1 MTPRR
6 TPRSKKT
13 SPNQEKQR
21 VDSRRPDDALGEHEA
36 ALHAPEAS
44 AQTQAEVE
52 QLMVRLR
59 EANERLIVTAMHA
72 QDLSEEAHLE
82 ATQAKIELDDLI
94 RRLRDANERLA
105 ASTMHAH
112 TLAVEAKE
120 REEAYRRLSGR
131 LLELQDEERRRIADD
146 LHDSMGQ
153 RLAALV
159 MNLDLL
165 QSDEQVLSPRS
176 RRALVEGRSLAEQCV
191 QDVRTLAYVLY
202 PPLFDEIGLVKAVR
216 WYVDGFVKRSRIHVV
231 LSMDEIGRLPR
242 PVEMALFR
250 IVQESLTN
258 VHRHASASVASI
270 RLATT
275 GETVMLDIQDL
286 GHGLRQ
292 DPTKQ
297 IDALVPETLGVGIQ
311 GMRERIRQLAG
322 TFDVEFTDKGTT
334 VRVTVPLG
342 KAAFSSQLTICGEFE
357 SRTSF
362 GRYLARLRHSHPKS
376 RTHAPTGGGG
386 RHPLTR

>member
-6 TPRSKKT
+6 TARLKRA
-13 SPNQEKQR
+13 SPK
-21 VDSRRPDDALGEHEA
+21 RPDDALGEREA
-36 ALHAPEAS
+36 ALHSPEAS

-52 QLMVRLR
+52 QLMGRLR
-59 EANERLIVTAMHA
+59 EVNERLIVTAMHA
-72 QDLSEEAHLE
+72 QDLSEEAHIE
-82 ATQAKIELDDLI
+82 ATQTKTEVDDLI
-94 RRLRDANERLA
+94 RQLREANERLA
-105 ASTMHAH
+105 TSITRAH
-112 TLAVEAKE
+112 TLVAEAKE

-131 LLELQDEERRRIADD
+131 LLELQDEERRRLADD

-165 QSDEQVLSPRS
+165 QSDEEVLGPRS
-176 RRALVEGRSLAEQCV
+176 RRALVEGRSLAERCV
-191 QDVRTLAYVLY
+191 QDVRTLAYLLY

-231 LSMDEIGRLPR
+231 LSMGEIGRLPR

-258 VHRHASASVASI
+258 VHRHAPASIASI

-275 GETVMLDIQDL
+275 DDTVTLDIQDR
-286 GHGLRQ
+286 GHGLRE
-292 DPTKQ
+292 DLTKQ
-297 IDALVPETLGVGIQ
+297 NDAPVPDTLGVGIQ

-322 TFDVEFTDKGTT
+322 TFDVEFTDEGTT

-342 KAAFSSQLTICGEFE
+342 TTAF
-357 SRTSF
+357 
-362 GRYLARLRHSHPKS
+362 
-376 RTHAPTGGGG
+376 
-386 RHPLTR
+386 

>member
-1 MTPRR
+1 MTLPRI
-6 TPRSKKT
+6 PRSKKA
-13 SPNQEKQR
+13 SPKR
-21 VDSRRPDDALGEHEA
+21 ADDALGEHEA

-52 QLMVRLR
+52 QLMGRLR
-59 EANERLIVTAMHA
+59 EANERLLVTAMHA
-72 QDLSEEAHLE
+72 QDLSEEAHGE

-94 RRLRDANERLA
+94 RQLREANERLA

-112 TLAVEAKE
+112 TLVAEAKE

-131 LLELQDEERRRIADD
+131 LLELQDEERRRLAGD

-165 QSDEQVLSPRS
+165 QSDEEVLGPRS

-191 QDVRTLAYVLY
+191 QDVRTLAYLLY
-202 PPLFDEIGLVKAVR
+202 PPLFDEMGLVKAVR
-216 WYVDGFVKRSRIHVV
+216 WFVDGFVKRSRIHVV
-231 LSMDEIGRLPR
+231 LSIGEIGRLPR

-258 VHRHASASVASI
+258 VHRHASASIASI

-275 GETVMLDIQDL
+275 DDTVTLDIQDR
-286 GHGLRQ
+286 GHGLRE
-292 DPTKQ
+292 DLTKQ
-297 IDALVPETLGVGIQ
+297 NDSPVPDTLGVGIQ

-322 TFDVEFTDKGTT
+322 TFDIEFTDTGTM
-334 VRVTVPLG
+334 VRVRVPLG
-342 KAAFSSQLTICGEFE
+342 TAAF
-357 SRTSF
+357 
-362 GRYLARLRHSHPKS
+362 
-376 RTHAPTGGGG
+376 
-386 RHPLTR
+386 

>member
-6 TPRSKKT
+6 TPRSKKA
-13 SPNQEKQR
+13 SPNQAKQR
-21 VDSRRPDDALGEHEA
+21 VDSRRPDHALGEHEA
-36 ALHAPEAS
+36 ALHAPEPS

-52 QLMVRLR
+52 QLMGRLR
-59 EANERLIVTAMHA
+59 DVNERLIVTAMHA
-72 QDLSEEAHLE
+72 QDLSEEAHIE
-82 ATQAKIELDDLI
+82 ATLAKIELDDLI
-94 RRLRDANERLA
+94 RQLRDANERLA

-131 LLELQDEERRRIADD
+131 ILELQDEERRRIADD

-159 MNLDLL
+159 MYLDLL
-165 QSDEQVLSPRS
+165 QSEEALAPRS

-191 QDVRTLAYVLY
+191 QDVRTLAYLLY
-202 PPLFDEIGLVKAVR
+202 PPLFDEMGLVKAVR
-216 WYVDGFVKRSRIHVV
+216 WYVEGFVKRSRIQVV
-231 LSMDEIGRLPR
+231 VSMDEIGRLPR

-258 VHRHASASVASI
+258 VHRHASASSASI

-286 GHGLRQ
+286 GHGLREDLTMQ
-292 DPTKQ
+292 N
-297 IDALVPETLGVGIQ
+297 DALVPGTLGVGIQ

-334 VRVTVPLG
+334 VRVSVPLG
-342 KAAFSSQLTICGEFE
+342 TAAV
-357 SRTSF
+357 
-362 GRYLARLRHSHPKS
+362 
-376 RTHAPTGGGG
+376 
-386 RHPLTR
+386 

>member
-1 MTPRR
+1 MTPPHTR
-6 TPRSKKT
+6 RSKKA
-13 SPNQEKQR
+13 SHHQ
-21 VDSRRPDDALGEHEA
+21 A
-36 ALHAPEAS
+36 ALHAPDAS
-44 AQTQAEVE
+44 AQTESEVE
-52 QLMVRLR
+52 QLMDWLR

-82 ATQAKIELDDLI
+82 ATQTRKELDDLI
-94 RRLRDANERLA
+94 RQLRDANERLA
-105 ASTMHAH
+105 ASTVHAH
-112 TLAVEAKE
+112 ALVADAKE

-165 QSDEQVLSPRS
+165 QSDEQVLAPRS

-191 QDVRTLAYVLY
+191 QDVRTLAYLLY
-202 PPLFDEIGLVKAVR
+202 PPLFDEMGLVKAVR
-216 WYVDGFVKRSRIHVV
+216 WYVDGFVKRSRIRVV
-231 LSMDEIGRLPR
+231 LNMGEIGRLPR

-270 RLATT
+270 RLVTT
-275 GETVMLDIQDL
+275 REAVRLDIQDL
-286 GHGLRQ
+286 GHGLGG
-292 DPTKQ
+292 DLTKQ
-297 IDALVPETLGVGIQ
+297 NDALAPETLGVGIQ

-334 VRVTVPLG
+334 VRVSVPL
-342 KAAFSSQLTICGEFE
+342 
-357 SRTSF
+357 
-362 GRYLARLRHSHPKS
+362 
-376 RTHAPTGGGG
+376 APAV
-386 RHPLTR
+386 

>member
-1 MTPRR
+1 MTPPH
-6 TPRSKKT
+6 TSRSKKA
-13 SPNQEKQR
+13 SPYQAKQR
-21 VDSRRPDDALGEHEA
+21 DNSPTPRNRLVEHEA
-36 ALHAPEAS
+36 ALHAPAAA

-52 QLMVRLR
+52 QLMARLR
-59 EANERLIVTAMHA
+59 AANERLIVTAIHA
-72 QDLSEEAHLE
+72 QDLSEDAHVE
-82 ATQAKIELDDLI
+82 TTKAKIELDDLI
-94 RRLRDANERLA
+94 RQLRDANERLA
-105 ASTMHAH
+105 ASTTHAH
-112 TLAVEAKE
+112 TLVAEAKE

-165 QSDEQVLSPRS
+165 QSGEEVLAPRS

-191 QDVRTLAYVLY
+191 QEVRTLAYLLY
-202 PPLFDEIGLVKAVR
+202 PPLFDEMGLVKAVR

-231 LSMDEIGRLPR
+231 LSVGDIGRLPR

-275 GETVMLDIQDL
+275 GETVTLDIEDRGNDL
-286 GHGLRQ
+286 RGDRTNQ
-292 DPTKQ
+292 NNV
-297 IDALVPETLGVGIQ
+297 LVPEALGVGIQ

-322 TFDVEFTDKGTT
+322 TFDIEFTGEGTT
-334 VRVTVPLG
+334 VHVSVPLG
-342 KAAFSSQLTICGEFE
+342 TAAS
-357 SRTSF
+357 
-362 GRYLARLRHSHPKS
+362 
-376 RTHAPTGGGG
+376 
-386 RHPLTR
+386 